1 MKMKE
6 VLTRTGLTER
16 TVRFYEEQGLIEPGT
31 TRINGRDYRD
41 YSEKDVAELLT
52 VRDLR
57 KLFFTLEEIRDM
69 KKEPGRIPEI
79 VTAYKAKLEADAYA
93 RVSVVEAVGR
103 LDINSL
109 TQMSE
114 LARRLNSVAEGLQLP
129 KRDVDP
135 DFSRFDGI
143 TKETREKEF
152 KLYQEKEEKRYRT
165 GQAIV
170 ITIAVTHVIT
180 TLCTSFINFNL
191 LTLIVQIALSIAL
204 VAGVSWIRYLF
215 VIGSILSILY
225 VVYFLFGGYASLLS
239 MPIRIFVIFQMLF
252 ALASAVLLL
261 KSRCVSEFLYAQKNG

>member
-6 VLTRTGLTER
+6 VLIRTGLTER

-41 YSEKDVAELLT
+41 YSEKDVEELLT

-69 KKEPGRIPEI
+69 KKEPTRIPEI
-79 VTAYKAKLEADAYA
+79 VTAYKVKLEADAYA

-103 LDINSL
+103 LDIKSL
-109 TQMSE
+109 TQMSD
-114 LARRLNSVAEGLQLP
+114 LARRLGSVAEGLQLP

-135 DFSRFDGI
+135 NFSRFDGV

-152 KLYQEKEEKRYRT
+152 KLYQEKEEKRYRM
-165 GQAIV
+165 GRNIV
-170 ITIAVTHVIT
+170 VTIAAANVIST
-180 TLCTSFINFNL
+180 ICGSFLQFNL
-191 LTLIVQIALSIAL
+191 FSLIVQIAVSIAL

-215 VIGSILSILY
+215 A
-225 VVYFLFGGYASLLS
+225 FGSLLS
-239 MPIRIFVIFQMLF
+239 IVLGFYILTSGYAHQLSTLILAGVIIQIVFS
-252 ALASAVLLL
+252 LASAIFLF